1 MPKEAR
7 ILRQT
12 AFSVNLLLLKT
23 SNQKATYFFINVPL
37 VSLYSVS
44 KVYAVLILL
53 FVRLTNV

>member
-23 SNQKATYFFINVPL
+23 SNQKPIYFFISVPL

>member
-23 SNQKATYFFINVPL
+23 SNQKATYFFISVPL